1 LGTVNWRKSAIRVLS
16 VLMAILLWV
25 YVNNEQNPVNEQ
37 LISVPLHDT
46 GRPES
51 YAVGDMPSAV
61 SVRYQVSRGRLTGLS
76 ESDFKAT
83 VDLSGVT
90 EGEQSLPVEVVP
102 PNGVQI
108 TQVSPSMVKIYVDRI
123 VERQI
128 PVVAAMKGGAAAGYS
143 AMEPLVQPAVVTAR
157 GPGRIL
163 ESINQFVITMD
174 ITAAT
179 GLIEKELPV
188 SSGSKQVQVNPK
200 LVKVTVPITPLPSKI
215 VNVKPA
221 LSGSPADGYEAGEV
235 AVQPGGV
242 RIAAPSGILNGIDWL
257 PTEPVDISGTK
268 QDVNT
273 VAKLV
278 LPSGVSLVTPE
289 NVSVSV
295 QIKPVKNQPA
305 TPDNEKPPGTNQ
317 QVP

>member
-1 LGTVNWRKSAIRVLS
+1 MGTVNWRKSAIRVLS

-25 YVNNEQNPVNEQ
+25 YVNNEQNPVKEQ
-37 LISVPLHDT
+37 IISVPLQDT
-46 GRPES
+46 GRQES

-61 SVRYQVSRGRLTGLS
+61 SVRYQVSRGNLTGLS

-83 VDLSGVT
+83 IDLSGVA

-102 PNGVQI
+102 PKGVQV
-108 TQVSPSMVKIYVDRI
+108 TQVSPARVKIYVDRI

-143 AMEPLVQPAVVTAR
+143 AMEPLVQPAAVTAR
-157 GPGRIL
+157 GPRRIL

-174 ITAAT
+174 INAAT
-179 GLIEKELPV
+179 GLTEKELPV
-188 SSGSKQVQVNPK
+188 SSGSKQVQVTPK

-215 VNVKPA
+215 VNVRTA
-221 LSGSPADGYEAGEV
+221 LSGSPAEGYEAGEV
-235 AVQPGGV
+235 AAQPDGV
-242 RIAAPSGILNGIDWL
+242 RVSAPSGILNGIDGL
-257 PTEPVDISGTK
+257 TTEPVDISGAK

-273 VAKLV
+273 VARLV
-278 LPSGVSLVTPE
+278 VPSGVSLVTPDS
-289 NVSVSV
+289 VAVSV
-295 QIKPVKNQPA
+295 QIKPVKNQPPA
-305 TPDNEKPPGTNQ
+305 PDNERPPGPNQ